1 MAWFVF
7 FALVVA
13 VPIALLVWRRRDSI
27 AGAESTDPQAN
38 RNYAADGG
46 PTPHYGGPGTG
57 TDNWGAGGNIS
68 GTT

>member
-27 AGAESTDPQAN
+27 PGVEGTDPRAN

-68 GTT
+68 GTG